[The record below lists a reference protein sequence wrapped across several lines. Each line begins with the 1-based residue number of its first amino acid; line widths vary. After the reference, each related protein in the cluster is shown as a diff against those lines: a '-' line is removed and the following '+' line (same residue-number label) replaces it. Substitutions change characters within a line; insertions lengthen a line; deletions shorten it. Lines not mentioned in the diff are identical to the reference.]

1 MSSVLDTI
9 RRALGRDRGNRPDPR
24 ASSEAAL
31 PTQAGAAEPVMPPAA
46 GEPALATPGEE
57 AELPIQPTAPPIMTA
72 PPTRTESPVEA
83 GAVRESTEVEHV
95 AEPTGPQSD
104 AAAEPLGQGSVQDLS
119 APGGLVE
126 ETVQPSVVEEPLAA
140 AAAQATVIEATVPA
154 LVVEGPVAE
163 LGGQE
168 QAVEAE
174 PLTPSPSPESLGS
187 APAALWA
194 RPEESPEQQTA
205 VESPAQDEH
214 R

>member
-9 RRALGRDRGNRPDPR
+9 RRVLGRDRGTRPDPR
-24 ASSEAAL
+24 ASSEAAR
-31 PTQAGAAEPVMPPAA
+31 PTQAGAADPVMPPAA
-46 GEPALATPGEE
+46 GEPALARPGEE

-104 AAAEPLGQGSVQDLS
+104 AAAEPLGQGSVQ
-119 APGGLVE
+119 
-126 ETVQPSVVEEPLAA
+126 VQHRVVEEPLAA
-140 AAAQATVIEATVPA
+140 AATQATVIEDTVQA
-154 LVVEGPVAE
+154 IVVEGPVAE
-163 LGGQE
+163 LEGQE

-174 PLTPSPSPESLGS
+174 PLTPSPSPESLGA
-187 APAALWA
+187 APAALRA